1 MRYIILIL
9 LFLLPVVDYAG
20 PAYNPIGDFNSEAS
34 WKKVRLEKELPNTA
48 ITEKDT
54 TIIVISNRKT
64 SYDSLRYM
72 TEERDGQEL
81 HYFFVFTHGGTWH
94 VHPVATL
101 EQAIALEPKKNDDWV
116 VYTEGMGKLF
126 TSDIARGIGMA
137 GEYKVNVILLDYPS
151 ISSTKRSLGNY
162 FFAMKNARTNYKDF
176 APAIEHIK
184 QLRDEHK
191 MGSGKIS
198 LFYHSMG
205 NNLQRDMVLHHQL
218 GTLNN
223 EVWIDNLVLNAPCV
237 PRRGTGKWLND
248 IHYAYHIYVHY
259 NTGDYT
265 LGGAYLV
272 SKRLQLGQ
280 RPLRKTCKDIIYI
293 NFNMLCDRDHSN
305 FLSIPGRAPAKV
317 EAIRHYSALLHGA
330 NVNLEDER
338 LYRPTS
344 YKHVGWDILPDIH

>member
-1 MRYIILIL
+1 MRYFILIL
-9 LFLLPVVDYAG
+9 LLLMTSTGYGKPL
-20 PAYNPIGDFNSEAS
+20 PNPIGNFNSEAF
-34 WKKVRLEKELPNTA
+34 WKTVKLEKSIPDRS
-48 ITEKDT
+48 ITDKDT
-54 TIIVISNRKT
+54 TIVVISNRKANF
-64 SYDSLRYM
+64 DSLRYM
-72 TEERDGQEL
+72 TEERDGTQL
-81 HYFFVFTHGGTWH
+81 HYFFVYTGGGVWH
-94 VHPVATL
+94 VLPVATL

-137 GEYKVNVILLDYPS
+137 AEYKVNVILLDYPS

-176 APAIEHIK
+176 SPAMEHIK
-184 QLRDEHK
+184 KLRDEHK

-205 NNLQRDMVLHHQL
+205 NNLQRDMVLHHKL

-223 EVWIDNLVLNAPCV
+223 EVWVDNLILNAPCV
-237 PRRGTGKWLND
+237 PRRGTGKWLNE
-248 IHYAYHIYVHY
+248 IHYARHIYVHY
-259 NTGDYT
+259 NTHDYT

-280 RPLRKTCKDIIYI
+280 RPLRKTCKDVIYI

-317 EAIRHYSALLHGA
+317 EANRHYSALLHGA
-330 NVNLEDER
+330 DVNLQDER
-338 LYRPTS
+338 LYRPTN

>member
-1 MRYIILIL
+1 MRNIILIL
-9 LFLLPVVDYAG
+9 LLLMTSTGYGKPL
-20 PAYNPIGDFNSEAS
+20 PNPIGNFNSEAF
-34 WKKVRLEKELPNTA
+34 WKTVKLEKSIPNRS
-48 ITEKDT
+48 ITDKDT
-54 TIIVISNRKT
+54 TIVVISNRKANF
-64 SYDSLRYM
+64 DSLRYM
-72 TEERDGQEL
+72 TEERDGTQL
-81 HYFFVFTHGGTWH
+81 HYFFVYSGGGLWH
-94 VHPVATL
+94 VLPVATL

-151 ISSTKRSLGNY
+151 ISTTKRSLGNY

-176 APAIEHIK
+176 SPAMEHIK
-184 QLRDEHK
+184 KLRDEHK

-205 NNLQRDMVLHHQL
+205 NNLQRDMVLHHKL

-223 EVWIDNLVLNAPCV
+223 EMWVDNLILNAPCV
-237 PRRGTGKWLND
+237 PRRGTGKWLNE
-248 IHYAYHIYVHY
+248 IHYARHIYVHY
-259 NTGDYT
+259 NTHDYT

-280 RPLRKTCKDIIYI
+280 RPLRKTCKDVIYI

-317 EAIRHYSALLHGA
+317 EAIRHYSTLLHGA
-330 NVNLEDER
+330 DVNLQDER
-338 LYRPTS
+338 LYRPTN